1 LGLCNLAS
9 TNTLEVGETRMAV
22 PLETRC
28 RGTRCTASLVL
39 SILGCLLD
47 PHRRPSIVSIRA
59 QPDQINESQ
68 STVALY
74 SPLPLAVGVFVS
86 RPPRNFFAS
95 ETRPVHEGSA
105 AKASP
110 RRVLRMRSR
119 DFVEKSLHS
128 PNLGRGSN
136 HGFPARNPR
145 MGAAQRVSG
154 LGPSRSVTG
163 FLQSARLERS
173 SPAAPDGTSFQN
185 VPLEWARGGS
195 WRRRPI
201 AIEIHGLRL
210 RRPLFASRRSSHRH
224 IVTGWRSLGANQ
236 IVCFIR
242 SPMPRWI
249 AAWDRGIVLEPR

>member
-1 LGLCNLAS
+1 
-9 TNTLEVGETRMAV
+9 M
-22 PLETRC
+22 
-28 RGTRCTASLVL
+28 
-39 SILGCLLD
+39 
-47 PHRRPSIVSIRA
+47 
-59 QPDQINESQ
+59 
-68 STVALY
+68 
-74 SPLPLAVGVFVS
+74 
-86 RPPRNFFAS
+86 
-95 ETRPVHEGSA
+95 
-105 AKASP
+105 
-110 RRVLRMRSR
+110 
-119 DFVEKSLHS
+119 EKSLHS

-224 IVTGWRSLGANQ
+224 IVTGWRSLGGKSNRLLHPVTHAEMDRCLGSRYRSGTKVTYHGDTVTTSISYALYIKAIQ
-236 IVCFIR
+236 GSSAHRHRAKTAQPASLPTSPRRRALPAIIR
-242 SPMPRWI
+242 HDLQSPPAADGI
-249 AAWDRGIVLEPR
+249 ARLL